1 MNDTIQKKLISKRK
15 SLSKKLLQR
24 LSEAPKSKDQYFN
37 MEYLFA
43 SHERELIRARDFLS
57 GHSKR
62 QTSLLGTGSMVGSFH
77 IMPHIAKAFVENDHD
92 RLALYYSYMIGRDY
106 LVQQL
111 SIAMNPDVIIFSGE
125 LTELTM
131 GLYAIGWPDEAGQ
144 IMRQV
149 WEHPE
154 PPRALLLFPDYLM
167 VWFAIYFTLGSRD
180 LIARAKFRDASA
192 EPNEPDSPYSFLLGC
207 WKDADPA
214 KVRNSLV
221 AYSEQNMARSLLGEN
236 KRTETGF
243 DIDSWWYVP
252 WDILAI
258 QMRRKAL
265 GLDWVET
272 DDARMHEV
280 WQNREELPFVK
291 DDLVWPTYLELCDL
305 LRIEPYKPRKSVE
318 VRINRENFDF
328 EVVS

>member
-1 MNDTIQKKLISKRK
+1 MNDTIYRKLISKRK

-24 LSEAPKSKDQYFN
+24 LAEAPKSNDQYFN
-37 MEYLFA
+37 TEYLYA
-43 SHERELIRARDFLS
+43 SHERELAKARDFLS
-57 GHSKR
+57 GRSPKI
-62 QTSLLGTGSMVGSFH
+62 TLLLSAGSMTGKDE
-77 IMPHIAKAFVENDHD
+77 IMSHIAKAFAEKDHD
-92 RLALYYSYMIGRDY
+92 RLHLYYSYMIGRDY

-111 SIAMNPDVIIFSGE
+111 SLAMNPDVFIFSRE
-125 LTELTM
+125 LTKLTM
-131 GLYAIGWPDEAGQ
+131 GLYTIGWPDEAEQ
-144 IMRQV
+144 VMRQV
-149 WEHPE
+149 WEHPKA
-154 PPRALLLFPDYLM
+154 PRTRSLFPDYLI
-167 VWFAIYFTLGSRD
+167 VWFTIYFTLGSRD
-180 LIARAKFRDASA
+180 LVARAKFDVAEG

-258 QMRRKAL
+258 QMRRKSL

-305 LRIEPYKPRKSVE
+305 LRIEPYKPRKIVE

-328 EVVS
+328 EVVG

>member
-1 MNDTIQKKLISKRK
+1 MNDTIHKKLISKRR

-24 LSEAPKSKDQYFN
+24 LSEAPKSNDQYFN
-37 MEYLFA
+37 TEELFA
-43 SHERELIRARDFLS
+43 SHDEDLAQARAFIS
-57 GHSKR
+57 GRSLKR
-62 QTSLLGTGSMVGSFH
+62 PLLLVGGSMAGKFE

-131 GLYAIGWPDEAGQ
+131 GLYAIGWPDEADQ

-167 VWFAIYFTLGSRD
+167 VWFTIYFTLGSRD

-214 KVRNSLV
+214 RVRNSLV

-328 EVVS
+328 EVVG

>member
-1 MNDTIQKKLISKRK
+1 MNQDVFISSR
-15 SLSKKLLQR
+15 
-24 LSEAPKSKDQYFN
+24 
-37 MEYLFA
+37 
-43 SHERELIRARDFLS
+43 
-57 GHSKR
+57 
-62 QTSLLGTGSMVGSFH
+62 
-77 IMPHIAKAFVENDHD
+77 
-92 RLALYYSYMIGRDY
+92 
-106 LVQQL
+106 
-111 SIAMNPDVIIFSGE
+111 E

-131 GLYAIGWPDEAGQ
+131 GLYAIGWRDEADQ

-154 PPRALLLFPDYLM
+154 PPRSSSLFPDYLM
-167 VWFAIYFTLGSRD
+167 AWFTIYFALGSRD
-180 LIARAKFRDASA
+180 LIAGAKFEAPEG

-328 EVVS
+328 EVVG

>member
-1 MNDTIQKKLISKRK
+1 MNDTIYKKLVSKRK

-37 MEYLFA
+37 TEYLYA
-43 SHERELIRARDFLS
+43 AHERELVRARDFLS
-57 GHSKR
+57 GRSPRK
-62 QTSLLGTGSMVGSFH
+62 TSLLSTGSMNGSFH
-77 IMPHIAKAFVENDHD
+77 IMPHIAKAFAEKDHD
-92 RLALYYSYMIGRDY
+92 RLYLYYAYMIGRDY
-106 LVQQL
+106 LVRQIKL
-111 SIAMNPDVIIFSGE
+111 AMNPDVYLHTGKLE
-125 LTELTM
+125 PLTM
-131 GLYAIGWPDEAGQ
+131 GLYAIGWPEEAGQ
-144 IMRQV
+144 VMRQV

-154 PPRALLLFPDYLM
+154 PPRSYSLFPKYLF
-167 VWFAIYFTLGSRD
+167 VWFTIYFALGSRD
-180 LIARAKFRDASA
+180 LIAPVEFEKGYG

-207 WKDADPA
+207 WKDADPV

-236 KRTETGF
+236 KRVEMGF

-252 WDILAI
+252 WDTLAI
-258 QMRRKAL
+258 QMRRKSL

-272 DDARMHEV
+272 DDSRMHEV

-305 LRIEPYKPRKSVE
+305 LDVEPYKPRKSIE

-328 EVVS
+328 ELVG